1 MAITNLQDSP
11 QRQQATDPSGSYIV
25 QAPAGS
31 GKTEILTQRYLRLL
45 STVQYPEQIIAL
57 TFTRKAANEMR
68 ERILTALQLADQNQS
83 VDSDHQRTTRQ
94 YALEALARDRQFGWQ
109 ILKQPSRL
117 RIMTIDA
124 LCQMLVHAIPFEG
137 EHIHYAELCDKP
149 QIHYLQAARNC
160 FQFALAHPDY
170 QRAIELL
177 LTHLDNRQD
186 KLIQLFR
193 DLLTNR
199 ERWLTLLYQAKHQ
212 DKAVFEAAI
221 AQIEK
226 HELSRFRSSIPE
238 ILSIEL
244 LSIVRTLLDITGA
257 TSPLRDVESLESCN
271 SEIAS
276 ELAGLLLTSQDKL
289 RKAFDHHVGLKRGL
303 CTDEM
308 YKQLKQRSQIILAE
322 LETYPDFIDSLC
334 RVRCLPEPHYDPKQW
349 DILQALFQLLPLLV
363 AHLSILFTE
372 HNSVDFAAISEQAL
386 LALGHQ
392 EQPTDLALYLDYRIQ
407 HLLIDEFQDTSIQQ
421 FQLLTQLVQ
430 GWETQDSRTLFIVGD
445 PMQSIYRFRSAEVG
459 LFLRAQ
465 KEGIGPVR
473 LTSLAF
479 TCNFRSTI
487 TIVNWV
493 NQHFQ
498 SIFPKQAD
506 IESGAVSF
514 HASTPVQTTLND
526 TFIEATQW
534 DNKTAEA
541 EGVVQC
547 VIKELETYPHDNIA
561 ILVRSRHQLVHII
574 QALRKHHIA
583 FQGVDIDLL
592 ANLPH
597 IRDMYSLTEALLMP
611 ANRLAWLTILRSPWC
626 GLSLADIHV
635 IANFNRN
642 KSIYWAMLNA
652 KQMTLSTEGHQRVE
666 YVTAVLDHALQCRH
680 RKTLVDWLMETSKAL
695 HAEYILTPRQQT
707 DLAQFW
713 ILLERFDKQG
723 LIADMTLF
731 KQELESLYSQH
742 VTQAR
747 LQVMT
752 IHKSKGLEFDCV
764 MLPGLGAKSAQRN
777 TPLFRWLTLPS
788 NQGDPTLL
796 LSPIK
801 AAEEE
806 ICPLYDYLGQMET
819 EKEHYESQRLLYVAA
834 TRAKRRLYLFDHHE
848 SVRQNTFK
856 ALLKS
861 QYFNTIKSEVDHESC
876 ALKLPKRYYLPNVL
890 YEKSIE
896 KISPTHFSQPL
907 LSHQVSHLIGTAT
920 HDLLRWIATYHPDTI
935 KHVPWHMAEH
945 LLRQNGFT
953 NAVLLDAMTQI
964 KQQIQHLLID
974 PIGQWI
980 MQKHKD
986 EQNEYALLI
995 KEQTDIATRIIDR
1008 TFIEKDIRWI
1018 VDFKTGHS
1026 DEQTQQKYRQQVD
1039 AYAKIFAKV
1048 HPGPICCGLYFLAT
1062 AQWIS
1067 WQYVHKNVTELA

>member
-1 MAITNLQDSP
+1 MAITTLQDGA
-11 QRQQATDPSGSYIV
+11 QRQQATDPSCSYIV

-45 STVQYPEQIIAL
+45 GTVQYPEQIIAL

-68 ERILTALQLADQNQS
+68 ERILTALQHAAQNGP
-83 VDSDHQRTTRQ
+83 VDSEHQRTTRQ
-94 YALEALARDRQFGWQ
+94 YALEALTRDRQFSWQ
-109 ILKQPSRL
+109 LLKQPSRL

-137 EHIHYAELCDKP
+137 QHIHYAELCDKP
-149 QIHYLQAARNC
+149 QIYYLQAARNC
-160 FQFALAHPDY
+160 FQFTLEHPDY
-170 QRAIELL
+170 QHAIELL

-186 KLIQLFR
+186 KLIQLFC

-199 ERWLTLLYQAKHQ
+199 EQWLTLLYQAKHQ

-226 HELSRFRSSIPE
+226 HELSRFINSVPQ
-238 ILSIEL
+238 ILSIEML
-244 LSIVRTLLDITGA
+244 GIVRTLLDITGA
-257 TSPLRDVESLESCN
+257 TSSLQKVDSLASFN
-271 SEIAS
+271 SQMAE
-276 ELAGLLLTSQDKL
+276 ELASLLLTSQDKL
-289 RKAFDHHVGLKRGL
+289 RKAFDHHVGLKREL
-303 CTDEM
+303 CTDDM
-308 YKQLKQRSQIILAE
+308 YKQLKQRSQAILAE
-322 LETYPDFIDSLC
+322 LEMYPDFVDSLC
-334 RVRCLPEPHYDPKQW
+334 RVRGLPDPHYDLKQW
-349 DILQALFQLLPLLV
+349 DVLQALFQILPLLV

-372 HNSVDFAAISEQAL
+372 HNSVDFASISEQAL
-386 LALGHQ
+386 LALGNQ

-430 GWETQDSRTLFIVGD
+430 GWEAQDGRTLFIVGD

-473 LTSLAF
+473 LISLAF

-487 TIVNWV
+487 TIVNWI
-493 NQHFQ
+493 NQQFKA
-498 SIFPKQAD
+498 IFPKQAD

-514 HASTPVQTTLND
+514 HASTPVKTALNE
-526 TFIEATQW
+526 TFVEAMQW
-534 DNKTAEA
+534 DNKAAEA
-541 EGVVQC
+541 DGIVEC
-547 VIKELETYPHDNIA
+547 VRKELETYPHDNIA
-561 ILVRSRHQLVHII
+561 ILVRSRHQLKHII
-574 QALRKHHIA
+574 QCLRKHHIA
-583 FQGVDIDLL
+583 FQGIDIDLL

-611 ANRLAWLTILRSPWC
+611 ANRLAWLTVLRSPWC

-642 KSIYWAMLNA
+642 KSIYWAMLNT
-652 KQMTLSTEGHQRVE
+652 KKISLSSEGHQRVE
-666 YVTAVLDHALQCRH
+666 YVAAVLHQALQCRH
-680 RKTLVDWLMETSKAL
+680 RKTLVEWLMETSNAL
-695 HAEYILTPRQQT
+695 HVNAILTPSQQT
-707 DLAQFW
+707 DLEQFW
-713 ILLERFDKQG
+713 VLLERFDKQG
-723 LIADMTLF
+723 LITDLVLF

-742 VTQAR
+742 VTPAR

-777 TPLFRWLTLPS
+777 TPLFRWLKLPS
-788 NQGDPTLL
+788 NQGEPTLL

-801 AAEEE
+801 AADEEV
-806 ICPLYDYLGQMET
+806 CPLYDYLGHIEA
-819 EKEHYESQRLLYVAA
+819 EKEYYESQRLLYVAA
-834 TRAKRRLYLFDHHE
+834 TRAKRRLYLYDHHDNL
-848 SVRQNTFK
+848 RQNSFK

-861 QYFNTIKSEVDHESC
+861 HSFNTIKIEPEQDSHTP
-876 ALKLPKRYYLPNVL
+876 ALPKRCYLPNVF
-890 YEKSIE
+890 YEKNSQITVQ
-896 KISPTHFSQPL
+896 THFSQP
-907 LSHQVSHLIGTAT
+907 SINHQISHLIGTVT
-920 HDLLRWIATYHPDTI
+920 HDLLRWIATYHPDKTQNI
-935 KHVPWHMAEH
+935 PWHLAEN
-945 LLRQNGFT
+945 LLRQHGFT
-953 NAVLLDAMTQI
+953 DDILTDAMTQI
-964 KQQIQHLLID
+964 RQQIQHLLTD

-980 MQKHKD
+980 MQPHEN

-995 KEQTDIATRIIDR
+995 KEQVDMATRIIDR
-1008 TFIEKDIRWI
+1008 TFIEKGTRWI
-1018 VDFKTGHS
+1018 VDFKTGHA

-1039 AYAKIFAKV
+1039 AYARIFSQI
-1048 HPGPICCGLYFLAT
+1048 HRGPIGCGLYFLAT

-1067 WQYVHKNVTELA
+1067 WQYVHDDLPELV